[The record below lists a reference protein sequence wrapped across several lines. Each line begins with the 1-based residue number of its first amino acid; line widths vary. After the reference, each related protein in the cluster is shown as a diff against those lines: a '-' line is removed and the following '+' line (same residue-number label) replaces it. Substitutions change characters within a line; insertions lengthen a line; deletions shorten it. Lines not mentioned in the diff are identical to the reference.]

1 MSFALYLIGI
11 ILIMIG
17 VVWALVTAGVAAF
30 KIAIICLILFGI
42 GIMTGVIK
50 TRPKDPPSG
59 PAV

>member
-17 VVWALVTAGVAAF
+17 VVWALLTAGVAAF

-42 GIMTGVIK
+42 GILTGVIK

-59 PAV
+59 PVV